1 VLFQEGLLLLLDLE
15 IVQGKPEGDAED
27 IEQAIGDKGVD
38 VVPEDEM
45 IVLFNDPYVPDIAL
59 GLDADI
65 GDEHQKD
72 NDDGEVG
79 DIFFSSVQAGHQ
91 IERIAVDDE
100 GIAEG
105 GVYGIVKSIRQLVF
119 FQGVDEEH
127 AGEDGPDDPLQPGK
141 GVIFPGPWHTL
152 VM

>member
-65 GDEHQKD
+65 SDEHQKN
-72 NDDGEVG
+72 NDDGKIG
-79 DIFFSSVQAGHQ
+79 DILFSPVQAGHQ
-91 IERIAVDDE
+91 IECIPINDE

-105 GVYGIVKSIRQLVF
+105 GMYGIVKSVRQLVF
-119 FQGVDEEH
+119 FQGVDKEH
-127 AGEDGPDDPLQPGK
+127 AGEDCPNDPLQPGK
-141 GVIFPGPWHTL
+141 RMIFAGFSHVL